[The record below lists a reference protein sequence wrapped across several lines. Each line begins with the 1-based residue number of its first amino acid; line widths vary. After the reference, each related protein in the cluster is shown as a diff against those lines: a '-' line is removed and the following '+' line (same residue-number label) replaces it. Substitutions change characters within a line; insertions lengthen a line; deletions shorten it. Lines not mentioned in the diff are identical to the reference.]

1 MRPITLPVAGSWL
14 SSHSP
19 LQASHSPLYAPE
31 LSFWMPSSR
40 RKSMGMSG
48 VRGRK
53 RANRIADR
61 REGRPAGARRGP
73 FLAIPAAPEGTSA
86 WMESRSLRPRD
97 LALPCP
103 RQGRVPTVD
112 DAKLDCGAV
121 WTLDVNASG
130 SVDDQLEITD
140 GLNGFENVLD
150 DEDEFG
156 SAVATIGDLGG
167 NGTTDLAAGGGRA

>member
-86 WMESRSLRPRD
+86 WMESRAPRPRD
-97 LALPCP
+97 LALLCP
-103 RQGRVPTVD
+103 RGVPMRLTSSVLASVLLAFAPSLPAQGRVHTVD
-112 DAKLDCGAV
+112 DGKLDCGAV
-121 WTLDVNASG
+121 WILDVNASG

-140 GLNGFENVLD
+140 GL
-150 DEDEFG
+150 
-156 SAVATIGDLGG
+156 
-167 NGTTDLAAGGGRA
+167 